1 EDFSIICE
9 DTIKLERGSVAVLSG
24 NSEVGKSFLALKVC
38 ANAIND
44 GLKPFFWS
52 VEDKNKAILGRI
64 KNIESFYSFNTAEL
78 EFSNELPKIN
88 KEPINCLKEELNELA
103 DCD

>member
-1 EDFSIICE
+1 MPKRNTIDTITLGIFSDEDVSIICE

-78 EFSNELPKIN
+78 EFSN
-88 KEPINCLKEELNELA
+88 
-103 DCD
+103 

>member
-1 EDFSIICE
+1 
-9 DTIKLERGSVAVLSG
+9 
-24 NSEVGKSFLALKVC
+24 
-38 ANAIND
+38 
-44 GLKPFFWS
+44 
-52 VEDKNKAILGRI
+52 RI

-103 DCD
+103 DCDLIVLDTFSAFFSTLGFKDQNNQNDVQNFFNILTDIAKSNN